1 MLDHIQTNYALTPAK
16 SAQDQKKQAV
26 AQDFVKNFFAQ
37 NVALMLQTVGDENYE
52 RDMYASFLAES
63 IGEKI
68 AASATAAPIVTRIYE
83 HMLGPQHLQP
93 INEEEK
99 IDVLL

>member
-1 MLDHIQTNYALTPAK
+1 MIDSIQTNYALAPAK

-37 NVALMLQTVGDENYE
+37 NIALMLQTVGDENYE

-63 IGEKI
+63 MGEKI
-68 AASATAAPIVTRIYE
+68 AASPKAAPIVTRIYQ
-83 HMLGPQHLQP
+83 HMLGPQHLQVNNQEEN
-93 INEEEK
+93 IN
-99 IDVLL
+99 VLL